1 MRNILTG
8 AAVCRDSAVRY
19 YLLQEPLGED
29 AEVYGV
35 AVEYGGERAEL
46 RNLTVSRRRAEALL
60 ERMRR
65 GRVTTVTARDVVE
78 DWLLE

>member
-1 MRNILTG
+1 MRSILTG
-8 AAVCRDSAVRY
+8 TAECGGSDVRY
-19 YLLQEPLGED
+19 YLLQEPLGEE
-29 AEVYGV
+29 AECYGV

-46 RNLTVSRRRAEALL
+46 RDLTPSRGRAEELL

-65 GRVTTVTARDVVE
+65 GQVTPVTARDVVE

>member
-1 MRNILTG
+1 MCKNST
-8 AAVCRDSAVRY
+8 ARY

-46 RNLTVSRRRAEALL
+46 RSLTVSRRRAEALL

-65 GRVTTVTARDVVE
+65 GRVTPVTARDVVE
-78 DWLLE
+78 DWLLG